1 MKGEQIG
8 EVREELKTKA
18 EPNAWKALLQA
29 GGQGSGSSS
38 TRRDSGHG
46 AILSRRGCG
55 PVVKRGQYSTETYV

>member
-38 TRRDSGHG
+38 TSV
-46 AILSRRGCG
+46 ILGMEQSC
-55 PVVKRGQYSTETYV
+55 PAEDVALS